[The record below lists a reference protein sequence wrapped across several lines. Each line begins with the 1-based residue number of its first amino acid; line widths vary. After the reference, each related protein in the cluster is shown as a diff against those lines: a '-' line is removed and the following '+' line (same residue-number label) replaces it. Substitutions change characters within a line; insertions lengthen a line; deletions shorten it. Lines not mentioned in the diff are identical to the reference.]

1 MSRASQLR
9 GVSSTSDTE
18 ADYSYPS
25 PAKFSDSDND
35 TAADSGYAT
44 TKGGRHADDDWNYV
58 RRTLA
63 KEKPLPPITIR
74 NVHKN
79 INWISF
85 IVLTV
90 VPTLALY
97 GAFTTKLTWQTAVWS
112 VVYYFY
118 SEHIRW
124 YLVGSNWLTFGL
136 LFSRTRDHRWLPS
149 SMGAPSLQR
158 FHASAV
164 FPRPRWIRRSRGIH
178 QMVVSR
184 SSCPSP
190 VSAFFFLLL
199 SQNSPLTFD
208 LFVYTDTPTPSL
220 IPTAHTRDSGGLT
233 SDG

>member
-124 YLVGSNWLTFGL
+124 YFACINWLTFGSL
-136 LFSRTRDHRWLPS
+136 LAGLGITAGYHRLWAHRAYNA
-149 SMGAPSLQR
+149 SMPLQYFLALGGSGAVEGSI
-158 FHASAV
+158 
-164 FPRPRWIRRSRGIH
+164 RWWSRGH
-178 QMVVSR
+178 RAHHR
-184 SSCPSP
+184 SVLYFFPSP
-190 VSAFFFLLL
+190 
-199 SQNSPLTFD
+199 
-208 LFVYTDTPTPSL
+208 YRR
-220 IPTAHTRDSGGLT
+220 ICH
-233 SDG
+233 